1 MLELQLSSFFG
12 YGKSDDDSYLGLQAH
27 GVLWAANPSD
37 TPVNWPIAPPIV
49 AGKVSLTLAPHIS
62 CKACLLETA
71 QTMIIINLELICAHG
86 MRCGFACAECQVMPL
101 FSASLLVGVGPLECH
116 RGDW

>member
-12 YGKSDDDSYLGLQAH
+12 YGKSEDDSYLGLQAH

-49 AGKVSLTLAPHIS
+49 AGKVSPCPASFCHPIYRKIESSLRCLATCWLPLDADLTCPCIP
-62 CKACLLETA
+62 
-71 QTMIIINLELICAHG
+71 
-86 MRCGFACAECQVMPL
+86 VY
-101 FSASLLVGVGPLECH
+101 
-116 RGDW
+116 